1 MGRKMKNTFLKKL
14 KLENFRCYENT
25 SVTFN
30 ELNIIV
36 GENNAGKSCL
46 IEALRLVATAA
57 QEASR
62 RAYQSIPKDLNQPAV
77 LKGFEINTQKQK
89 IDLNTAINFYRD
101 TIAKITAF
109 FAGANRI
116 EIYINRDI
124 AFAVLYDGKNNNVTN
139 KNIAKSLN
147 LNKIGILPQI
157 GLIRENE
164 KLLSDLTIKSDK
176 DTYLTSLHF
185 RNEVLHFKND
195 FYDDFK
201 ELAESSWDELVIQ
214 NIEYRYGIDEYISLF
229 VADNRFTA
237 EIGKMGSG
245 LKMWLQIMWFLART
259 KDYEIVIL
267 DEPDVYMHADLQR
280 KLLDIVKSRYAQII
294 IATHSFEVISR
305 VDAENIL
312 SINKKTKEI
321 KKATDKQSV
330 QKIID
335 EIGGMQNLSLIRL
348 GKAKKCLF
356 VEGKDLP
363 YLNRFNEKLFGK
375 NLDLPVIEYGGYA
388 KLSTVYGAS
397 KLLYS
402 ETDGQIKCYAI
413 ADKDYKSDEDISN
426 KIKEAANEELLLHIW
441 KKKEIENYL
450 INLDVIYRI
459 IVQKNKSIIYDKFV
473 QEINAI
479 LEEMKD
485 EVIDQYSEA
494 YKSTNKAYTV
504 GKCNQYA
511 REEVKKHWGSIK
523 DKIGLVNG
531 KDLLGKI
538 RIYCKDNF
546 DITLTDKLI
555 QDNFEVDDIDE
566 EMKSML
572 AKLN

>member
-1 MGRKMKNTFLKKL
+1 MKKTFLKKL

-25 SVTFN
+25 TVTFN

-62 RAYQSIPKDLNQPAV
+62 RTYKSIPKELNQPAA
-77 LKGFEINTQKQK
+77 LKGFEINTEKLK
-89 IDLNTAINFYRD
+89 IDLKTAINFYQNI
-101 TIAKITAF
+101 TAKITAY
-109 FAGANRI
+109 FAESNKI
-116 EIYINRDI
+116 EIYLNKDI
-124 AFAVLYDGKNNNVTN
+124 AFAVLYDKTNKNITN
-139 KNIAKSLN
+139 KNIAKLLK

-157 GLIRENE
+157 GLIREDE
-164 KLLSDLTIKSDK
+164 KLLSDLTVVNDK

-185 RNEVLHFKND
+185 RNEILHFKKE
-195 FYDDFK
+195 FFADFK
-201 ELAESSWDELVIQ
+201 QLAESSWEDLKIQ
-214 NIEYRYGIDEYISLF
+214 DIEYRYGMDEYINLF
-229 VADNRFTA
+229 VADNKYTS

-280 KLLDIVKSRYAQII
+280 KLLDIVKSRYSQII
-294 IATHSFEVISR
+294 IATHSFEIISS

-321 KKATDKQSV
+321 KKATDMQAV

-356 VEGKDLP
+356 VEGEDLP

-375 NLDLPVIEYGGYA
+375 NLDLPVIEYRGYS

-402 ETDGQIKCYAI
+402 ETHGAIRCFAI
-413 ADKDYKSDEDISN
+413 ADKDYKSEEDISN
-426 KIKEAANEELLLHIW
+426 KITEAANEKLLLHIW

-450 INLDVIYRI
+450 INLEVIYKI
-459 IVQKNKSIIYDKFV
+459 IAKKNKLITYDQFIKD
-473 QEINAI
+473 IDAI
-479 LEEMKD
+479 LDGMKD
-485 EVIDQYSEA
+485 DVIDQYAEA
-494 YKSTNKAYTV
+494 YKSINKSYTV
-504 GKCNQYA
+504 GNCNHYA
-511 REEVKKHWGSIK
+511 REEVKKHWENINDKTSI
-523 DKIGLVNG
+523 VNG
-531 KDLLGKI
+531 KDLLSKI

-546 DITLTDKLI
+546 KITLTDKLI
-555 QDNFEVDDIDE
+555 QDNFEASDIDE
-566 EMKSML
+566 EMKKML
-572 AKLN
+572 EQLN

>member
-1 MGRKMKNTFLKKL
+1 MKKTFLKKL

-25 SVTFN
+25 TVTFN

-77 LKGFEINTQKQK
+77 LKGFEINTLKLK
-89 IDLNTAINFYRD
+89 IDLNTAINFYQNI
-101 TIAKITAF
+101 TAKITAY
-109 FAGANRI
+109 FAESNKI
-116 EIYINRDI
+116 EIYLNKDI
-124 AFAVLYDGKNNNVTN
+124 AFAVLYDKTNKNITN
-139 KNIAKSLN
+139 KNIAKLLK

-157 GLIRENE
+157 GLIREDE
-164 KLLSDLTIKSDK
+164 KLLSELTVVNDK

-185 RNEVLHFKND
+185 RNEILHFKKE
-195 FYDDFK
+195 FFADFK
-201 ELAESSWDELVIQ
+201 QLAESSWEDLKIQ
-214 NIEYRYGIDEYISLF
+214 DIEYNYGMDEYINLF
-229 VADNRFTA
+229 VADNNYTS

-294 IATHSFEVISR
+294 IATHSFEIISR

-363 YLNRFNEKLFGK
+363 YLNRFNEKLFCK
-375 NLDLPVIEYGGYA
+375 NLDLPVIEYGGYS
-388 KLSTVYGAS
+388 KLSNVYGAS

-402 ETDGQIKCYAI
+402 ETDGQIKCFAI
-413 ADKDYKSDEDISN
+413 ADKDYKSDEDIAK
-426 KIKEAANEELLLHIW
+426 KIHEAENEKLLLNIW

-450 INLDVIYRI
+450 INLEVIYK
-459 IVQKNKSIIYDKFV
+459 IVAQKNKSITYEQFTKDV
-473 QEINAI
+473 DAI

-485 EVIDQYSEA
+485 EIMDKYAEA
-494 YKSTNKAYTV
+494 YRSVNTSYDI
-504 GKCNQYA
+504 GKCNHYA
-511 REEVKKHWGSIK
+511 REVVKDHWGNIN
-523 DKIGLVNG
+523 DKISLANG
-531 KDLLGKI
+531 KDLLGRI
-538 RIYCKDNF
+538 RRYCKEKFN
-546 DITLTDKLI
+546 ITLTDKLI
-555 QDNFEVDDIDE
+555 QDSFEVSDIDE
-566 EMKSML
+566 EIKSLL
-572 AKLN
+572 AQLN